1 MKKLLALSLA
11 LACVFCFV
19 GCKGTEDKE
28 KDDMVSNLYNLDE
41 YISLGEIP
49 EAEFALGTAVQSIKD
64 QYAHSDEEEA
74 DDGHYHADIYEI
86 EGNKSDALQVGE
98 IMYYYEKGADSV
110 SSIVC
115 LVSGFGFEVSEITG
129 KNDIIKAF
137 PSYEYTERVVT
148 SAELYFIPGEM
159 ENCTAI
165 TYKNGAKRLDFF
177 FQEDNLIGINL
188 VDTEN
193 WTLT

>member
-1 MKKLLALSLA
+1 MKKLLALLLA
-11 LACVFCFV
+11 FVCIFCFV
-19 GCKGTEDKE
+19 GCKSTEEQE
-28 KDDMVSNLYNLDE
+28 KDDVVSNLYNLNE
-41 YISLGEIP
+41 YISSGKIP
-49 EAEFALGTAVQSIKD
+49 EAEFTIGTSVQSIKD
-64 QYAHSDEEEA
+64 KYAHADEEESN
-74 DDGHYHADIYEI
+74 DGHYHAEIYEI

-98 IMYYYEKGADSV
+98 IMYYYEKGADKV

-115 LVSGFGFEVSEITG
+115 LVSGFGFEVSELTG

-137 PSYEYTERVVT
+137 PSYKYTTRDVA
-148 SAELYFIPGEM
+148 SSELYFIPGEL

-165 TYKNGAKRLDFF
+165 TYQEGSRRLDFF

-188 VDTEN
+188 VDTES

>member
-1 MKKLLALSLA
+1 MKKLLALLMA
-11 LACVFCFV
+11 LVCIVCFV
-19 GCKGTEDKE
+19 GCKEKENDDK
-28 KDDMVSNLYNLDE
+28 KDVVSNLYNLSE
-41 YISLGEIP
+41 YISAGEIP
-49 EAEFALGTAVQSIKD
+49 EAEFKLGTSVQSIKD
-64 QYAHSDEEEA
+64 AYAHTDEEGE

-86 EGNKSDALQVGE
+86 EGNRSDALQVGE
-98 IMYYYEKGADSV
+98 IMYYYEKGADKV

-115 LVSGFGFEVSEITG
+115 LVSGFGFEVSELTG

-137 PSYEYTERVVT
+137 PSYKYTTRDVT
-148 SAELYFIPGEM
+148 STELYFIPGEM
-159 ENCTAI
+159 ENCTVI
-165 TYKNGAKRLDFF
+165 TYTEGNRRLDFF